1 MLYDDLVGNRVSIPP
16 SHQVILGRAGDIRL
30 GADDPAMHRHFLQL
44 WNQQGAWYIRNV
56 GSFITTRIISR
67 GQNRFAPQRLS
78 PRTTLPLP
86 PGEVGITFDT
96 KHMAYEIALFNAA
109 PPPRYAV
116 TPVPDVP
123 FTAEGFEPNAEQ
135 LQLLRAL
142 AEPLWRDPAAE
153 PHLVWPARSK
163 RSASGVAPNTALT
176 SRRGGIYFPWRARRS
191 ATDRAW
197 SPRSSRRRPERC
209 SGRST
214 FVATPSP
221 SLIRPRIMC
230 SVPM

>member
-1 MLYDDLVGNRVSIPP
+1 MCFTHDLVGNRVSIPP

-56 GSFITTRIISR
+56 GSFITARIISR

-96 KHMAYEIALFNAA
+96 KHMAYEIALINAA

-153 PHLVWPARSK
+153 PHLVVPRRARS
-163 RSASGVAPNTALT
+163 ALQAA
-176 SRRGGIYFPWRARRS
+176 SRRTPRPPAGEAASTSPGARGGPPRTGPGPRAHRGGGPNAARGEAPPRRH
-191 ATDRAW
+191 
-197 SPRSSRRRPERC
+197 PLP
-209 SGRST
+209 
-214 FVATPSP
+214 P
-221 SLIRPRIMC
+221 
-230 SVPM
+230 

>member
-1 MLYDDLVGNRVSIPP
+1 MLQQGHLLYDDLVGNRVSIAP

-56 GSFITTRIISR
+56 GSFITARIISR

-86 PGEVGITFDT
+86 PGEVGVTFDT
-96 KHMAYEIALFNAA
+96 RNMAYEIALVNAA
-109 PPPRYAV
+109 PPPRHEA

-123 FTAEGFEPNAEQ
+123 FTAEGFEPNADQ

-153 PHLVWPARSK
+153 PHLVVPSVDQLAARLGWTAK
-163 RSASGVAPNTALT
+163 QTNQRMQRIVEALERAGVPEFQ
-176 SRRGGIYFPWRARRS
+176 RGTTQVPWRVQLAKYAS
-191 ATDRAW
+191 EQY
-197 SPRSSRRRPERC
+197 RP
-209 SGRST
+209 
-214 FVATPSP
+214 
-221 SLIRPRIMC
+221 
-230 SVPM
+230 